1 MHWLACQ
8 RMGKAN
14 FLGVEHEAFAGLA
27 GAVEGVSY
35 NRKVE
40 AVNVAG
46 VQAQLVGAAGLGH
59 E

>member
-8 RMGKAN
+8 RVGESY
-14 FLGVEHEAFAGLA
+14 FLSVQHEAFAGLA

-35 NRKVE
+35 NREVE
-40 AVNVAG
+40 AVYVAG

-59 E
+59 D